1 MEKLVQSFDCS
12 NPPQQTSQILLEAN
26 KKIGSFSRRLA
37 PFSALVLHFFPD
49 WIGKGRK
56 RMLTK
61 GQQHTHIQR
70 IERERERQANGESVT
85 FAAGTRPRKG
95 IPSFRFFSTSSLLLL
110 PTCKTRDPHHMLISS
125 NMAKRSGELLH
136 ALERSWQ
143 KKVKEDIEERAV
155 NRWRRDFEPWNTW
168 YGDIDSVPFFFYF
181 SFTFRTIRQENG
193 GGEGWLKFFF
203 IGSLWRPHKSF
214 SFSQKQ
220 CPLQEIVCVGLLL
233 ALGCCAVCYE
243 GLKYM
248 GQKKGGKYSRLMVV
262 DIH

>member
-125 NMAKRSGELLH
+125 NMAKRSGAATRTRAILT
-136 ALERSWQ
+136 
-143 KKVKEDIEERAV
+143 KE
-155 NRWRRDFEPWNTW
+155 
-168 YGDIDSVPFFFYF
+168 S
-181 SFTFRTIRQENG
+181 
-193 GGEGWLKFFF
+193 
-203 IGSLWRPHKSF
+203 
-214 SFSQKQ
+214 
-220 CPLQEIVCVGLLL
+220 
-233 ALGCCAVCYE
+233 
-243 GLKYM
+243 
-248 GQKKGGKYSRLMVV
+248 
-262 DIH
+262 

>member
-1 MEKLVQSFDCS
+1 MQPALMAPRKNRLWQPVTRNSSLSVTHCGSSDFPKSLPTLRRKEEEAIHHKKAKQQQQHQENKKKETEKKFVGLEGKEKLKCIRPDIPECEGRGGLQCSNSNRLFSQSSDTLEKWRNLSQSFDCS

-61 GQQHTHIQR
+61 GQQHR
-70 IERERERQANGESVT
+70 GLRERQANGESVT

-125 NMAKRSGELLH
+125 KMGKRSGAATRTRAILT
-136 ALERSWQ
+136 
-143 KKVKEDIEERAV
+143 KE
-155 NRWRRDFEPWNTW
+155 
-168 YGDIDSVPFFFYF
+168 S
-181 SFTFRTIRQENG
+181 
-193 GGEGWLKFFF
+193 
-203 IGSLWRPHKSF
+203 
-214 SFSQKQ
+214 
-220 CPLQEIVCVGLLL
+220 
-233 ALGCCAVCYE
+233 
-243 GLKYM
+243 
-248 GQKKGGKYSRLMVV
+248 
-262 DIH
+262 